1 MAQSSKFSSPKQSSP
16 KQNVAYHPAC
26 RTNFKATKAWAFIFH
41 DHLGRKEP
49 RTSLTVHLRSTA
61 MRDLRSN
68 KTARRV
74 DRFPENPSSFISPS
88 LPRSRERESWRGV
101 ASRSKVQRRPL
112 AGVRCSPEGERAAVE
127 PARGSALR
135 WRSEPTHRRPDKR
148 RRMCGSGPS
157 YC

>member
-74 DRFPENPSSFISPS
+74 DWFPENPSSFLSPS
-88 LPRSRERESWRGV
+88 LPRSRERERVGGGW
-101 ASRSKVQRRPL
+101 L
-112 AGVRCSPEGERAAVE
+112 AGRRCGAARSPACDVHPKVSAPPSSRLAAV
-127 PARGSALR
+127 P
-135 WRSEPTHRRPDKR
+135 
-148 RRMCGSGPS
+148 
-157 YC
+157 